1 MDARCCPRFPGLYT
15 APELPVLSSRLVPFP
30 GRWLAIPPGK
40 DVSVRGQA
48 EGETART

>member
-1 MDARCCPRFPGLYT
+1 MQDDVSLPKAPQRLSCRCC
-15 APELPVLSSRLVPFP
+15 LPDWSLP